1 MWRCPRRPGRGAGAW
16 KANRKSPGLPDYV
29 RKRPQ
34 YRTLSLAAFPGAC
47 NTFWADSSGEWRCQ
61 ALRRSGQPLFW
72 LSLQGYPVGLC
83 RTDPVRSGLH
93 HTFDSGGEDLIRGSQ
108 NAVGLTCAPGCRL
121 PYTLPKDDRMIKL
134 PAPVRRT
141 LRCAAVFSLA
151 VGLAGCIPSL
161 AQNAGGKLRVFFI
174 DVEGGQSTL
183 FVTPTGESLLID
195 TGWPGHEYRDADR
208 IVAAAKSAGLTR
220 IDYVLLTH
228 FHTDHVGGV
237 PQLVA
242 RIPVGTFIDHGE
254 NRESG
259 DASTVAGYAAYK
271 KILDSGKYK
280 HIVAK
285 PGDVLPITGFHATVV
300 TADGAMIEKPLP
312 GGGKANPFC
321 AVSETRPADKT
332 ENARSL
338 GIEINFGALKLVD
351 LGDLTWDKEMQLM
364 CPVNRLGTVDV
375 LIVSHHGWN
384 QSSSPAY
391 VHALHPRVAI
401 MDNG

>member
-1 MWRCPRRPGRGAGAW
+1 M
-16 KANRKSPGLPDYV
+16 
-29 RKRPQ
+29 
-34 YRTLSLAAFPGAC
+34 T
-47 NTFWADSSGEWRCQ
+47 TF
-61 ALRRSGQPLFW
+61 L
-72 LSLQGYPVGLC
+72 
-83 RTDPVRSGLH
+83 
-93 HTFDSGGEDLIRGSQ
+93 
-108 NAVGLTCAPGCRL
+108 
-121 PYTLPKDDRMIKL
+121 
-134 PAPVRRT
+134 APVRRM
-141 LRCAAVFSLA
+141 AVLALA
-151 VGLAGCIPSL
+151 VGLLGSLPSL
-161 AQNAGGKLRVFFI
+161 AQSTAGKLRVYFI

-183 FVTPTGESLLID
+183 FVTPAGESLLID
-195 TGWPGHEYRDADR
+195 TGWPGHEYRDANR
-208 IVAAAKSAGLTR
+208 IVAAVKDAGLSK

-237 PQLVA
+237 PQLVE

-254 NRESG
+254 LREFG
-259 DASTVAGYAAYK
+259 DAPTVAGYAAYK

-285 PGDVLPITGFHATVV
+285 PGDVLPIAGLHATVI
-300 TADGAMIEKPLP
+300 TSDGAMIQRPLP
-312 GGGKANPFC
+312 CGGQANPFC
-321 AVSETRPADKT
+321 GVSETRPADRT

-338 GIEINFGALKLVD
+338 GVEIGFGALKMVD

-401 MDNG
+401 MDNGETKGGSTPVLVTVAKSPGLETAWQLHYSAEGGAEHNTAAAYVANMQGVDGGHYLELTGSRDGSFDVLNSRTGATKHYAAKR

>member
-1 MWRCPRRPGRGAGAW
+1 
-16 KANRKSPGLPDYV
+16 
-29 RKRPQ
+29 
-34 YRTLSLAAFPGAC
+34 
-47 NTFWADSSGEWRCQ
+47 
-61 ALRRSGQPLFW
+61 
-72 LSLQGYPVGLC
+72 
-83 RTDPVRSGLH
+83 VRSGLH

-254 NRESG
+254 NRELG

-401 MDNG
+401 MDNGETKGGSTPVLVTVSKSPGLETAWQLHYSVEGGAEHNTAAAYIANLKGTDAGNYLELTGSKDGSFDVLNSRTGATKHYAAKR